1 MKYFIGLVLGMACFE
16 LLCYISLSFIRIFD
30 SIKLKAGIWYIQN
43 NALLFLVLF
52 LLKFSRIY
60 GGKSCDMLVVVD
72 ETLFVSFNRDVGTDV
87 EKGFSGKK
95 EVISITLGSVNI
107 KVIKNTTLVRKT
119 FNNRMITFGSSPC

>member
-16 LLCYISLSFIRIFD
+16 LLCYISLFFIRIFD

-43 NALLFLVLF
+43 NAMLFLVLF
-52 LLKFSRIY
+52 LLKFLRIY

>member
-16 LLCYISLSFIRIFD
+16 LLCYISLFFIRIFD

-43 NALLFLVLF
+43 NAMLFLVLF

-87 EKGFSGKK
+87 EKGFSGNH
-95 EVISITLGSVNI
+95 LF
-107 KVIKNTTLVRKT
+107 KVYVLMKGLV
-119 FNNRMITFGSSPC
+119 